1 VQLIKLPPRLRNLRI
16 ILLALTLIALK
27 SATPSIAGTIDSTI
41 PNQPIPPTLFGLNIL
56 SLRAT
61 DSWPDAP
68 FTSWRNFHSTWTR
81 LEPHKG
87 KWDFSQLDQ
96 DVQLARQHGVEP
108 LLVLM
113 LTPQWASSRPN
124 EPGVHGN
131 GTAAEARKLDD
142 WRNYVRTV
150 ATRYKGQVFLY
161 ELWNEPNVPKF
172 YSGTVDSLIKLNQTA
187 FEVLKEVD
195 PTITV
200 VSPAAS
206 LPYLSTYL
214 KKGGGRYADVIGF
227 HFYVLDAPPEAIHP
241 LSEKVRALLV
251 THGLGHLEIWNTEA
265 GWPIENA
272 GGPARPISGFSKV
285 LSNSDASAYV
295 ARAYILNWVS
305 GIRRFYWY
313 AWQHRSTG
321 LIEDDGRSLKPAA
334 IAYKEIARWLVGT
347 HVTGCSSSSA
357 GLWVCTVHKGDGNI
371 AWIAWNPDRTST
383 IEAPHGYYL
392 TRVSD
397 LDGTSRTVLRTKH
410 VTVGTLPR
418 LLHFDRG
425 GSQPNR

>member
-1 VQLIKLPPRLRNLRI
+1 VQLLSLSFQLRNMRT
-16 ILLALTLIALK
+16 ILLALILTTLK
-27 SATPSIAGTIDSTI
+27 SASANGATSIESSV
-41 PNQPIPPTLFGLNIL
+41 PNQIVPPTLFGLNIL
-56 SLRAT
+56 SLRTT
-61 DSWPDAP
+61 DPWPNVP

-87 KWDFSQLDQ
+87 KWEFSQLDQ
-96 DVQLARQHGVEP
+96 DVQLSLQHGVSP

-124 EPGVHGN
+124 EHGVHGN
-131 GTAAEARKLDD
+131 GTASEARDLND

-150 ATRYKGQVFLY
+150 ATRYKGRVFLY

-172 YSGTVDSLIKLNQTA
+172 YSGTVGNLVKLNQA
-187 FEVLKEVD
+187 AYEVLKEVD
-195 PTITV
+195 PAITV

-206 LPYLSTYL
+206 LPYLSAYF
-214 KKGGGRYADVIGF
+214 KNGGGRYADVIGF
-227 HFYVLDAPPEAIHP
+227 HFYVLDDPPEAIYA
-241 LSEKVRALLV
+241 LSEKVRALL
-251 THGLGHLEIWNTEA
+251 TMHGLAHLELWNTEA

-272 GGPARPISGFSKV
+272 SGPAKPISGFSKV

-305 GIRRFYWY
+305 GITRFYWY

-334 IAYKEIARWLVGT
+334 IAYKEIASWL
-347 HVTGCSSSSA
+347 TGARVLGCNVSSA
-357 GLWVCTVHKGDGNI
+357 GLWICKLNRENGKT

-392 TRVSD
+392 TEVVD
-397 LDGTSRTVLRTKH
+397 LDGSRSGGSRSKR
-410 VTVGTLPR
+410 VTVGSLPR
-418 LLHFDRG
+418 LLHLESSNFL
-425 GSQPNR
+425 PKY